1 MNKKSVLLTVA
12 LFLLIGVGQAFSTPI
27 DFSGLTPGVDTD
39 PLISNVQFYAGD
51 PALLNDTWIDD
62 SDSPGDNYLVSGYND
77 GTKSGPTTT
86 SPVYETFI
94 GVQATAGL
102 IFGSFSF
109 DISNIGS
116 VPSASTISYE
126 AFKGGVSYG
135 ILTESV
141 EDAYETISLNIAGG
155 FDTLFITSA
164 LKGSDADLF
173 KIDNVNFER
182 WQGTGPDPIPEPGT
196 MILFGFGM
204 LAMTALKRQ
213 K

>member
-12 LFLLIGVGQAFSTPI
+12 LFLLLGVGQAFSTII
-27 DFSGLTPGVDTD
+27 DFSTVVPGHTD

-94 GVQATAGL
+94 GIQATAGL

-135 ILTESV
+135 VLTESV
-141 EDAYETISLNIAGG
+141 ADYEHISLTIAGG

-173 KIDNVNFER
+173 KIDNVDFER

-204 LAMTALKRQ
+204 LAMTALKR
-213 K
+213 KK